1 MGVSK
6 NNGTPKSSILNRV
19 FHHKPSILGYPY
31 VWKHPNT
38 PPKITVSST
47 TFNHL
52 CGPGL
57 GRFWPRFPEE
67 FATLA
72 DTQNQRNGK
81 TLGKNGR
88 PFFLGW
94 QKNVPK
100 IWNGMEMAWNWHG
113 NSWFMLMSHF
123 WFEDVG
129 ASQHLYWK
137 HPGVSYMFLK
147 SRNDPVLMENCKI
160 SPFLAIPSSWRD
172 LVKRSIHSCNSVQQ
186 PSKKLTLSPLKKM
199 EKHIVDSFLWGFL
212 CFLDLTRW
220 KSKKK
225 HLPSAGPVA
234 MGNPPSFPCNTLLK
248 SPKNTPLETMAAL
261 KVMEATGEEKI
272 PNLKIIFRV
281 W

>member
-72 DTQNQRNGK
+72 CIRISETEK
-81 TLGKNGR
+81 PWKNGR
-88 PFFLGW
+88 PFFWGG

-186 PSKKLTLSPLKKM
+186 PSKKLTLSPLKKNGKAYCWLISVGFFM
-199 EKHIVDSFLWGFL
+199 FFGFDSL
-212 CFLDLTRW
+212 
-220 KSKKK
+220 KIKKK

-272 PNLKIIFRV
+272 PNLKIILRV